1 MLVYQK
7 GHVFIGCE
15 VGVAVEAFNR
25 CIPARMPTP
34 TLASQLSGYVIL
46 CIMKIH

>member
-1 MLVYQK
+1 MLVFQK
-7 GHVFIGCE
+7 GQAFIGWE

-25 CIPARMPTP
+25 CIPARRPTP
-34 TLASQLSGYVIL
+34 TLAGQLSGYVIL